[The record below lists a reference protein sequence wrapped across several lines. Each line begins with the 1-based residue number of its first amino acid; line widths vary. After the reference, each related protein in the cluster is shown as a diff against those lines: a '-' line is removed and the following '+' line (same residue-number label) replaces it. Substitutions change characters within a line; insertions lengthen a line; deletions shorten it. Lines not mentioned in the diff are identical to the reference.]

1 MFLEPIES
9 PHIIEVVNKLNP
21 EMSFGHDGFSAK
33 ILKESIHAILLPI
46 THIIKHITWDRNS
59 SQTNEMCKS
68 NPHL

>member
-46 THIIKHITWDRNS
+46 THIIKHIT
-59 SQTNEMCKS
+59 
-68 NPHL
+68 